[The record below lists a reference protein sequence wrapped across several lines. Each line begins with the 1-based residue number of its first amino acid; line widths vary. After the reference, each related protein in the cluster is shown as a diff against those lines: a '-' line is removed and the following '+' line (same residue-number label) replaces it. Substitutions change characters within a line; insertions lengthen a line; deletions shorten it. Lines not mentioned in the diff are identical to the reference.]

1 MFNTKIRFL
10 FLAFLKVAAGAGLKR
25 QLRLSAPTDQIIES
39 DTGSG
44 AALKMAAPAP
54 QQCKTGQ
61 FR

>member
-1 MFNTKIRFL
+1 M
-10 FLAFLKVAAGAGLKR
+10 AFLKVAAGAGLKR
-25 QLRLSAPTDQIIES
+25 QLRLSAPTNQIIES
-39 DTGSG
+39 VTGSG

>member
-10 FLAFLKVAAGAGLKR
+10 FLAFLKVAAGLKR